1 MPASTELSERTMS
14 PFDHFLL
21 TRFNVRTK
29 FAEGAP
35 VCEPAWLEERFGL
48 FERFC
53 LPSVR
58 AQTASGFR
66 WLCFFDAGT
75 PAAFRARIERC
86 AEGDAFEPV
95 LVEGAFGPERIREAV
110 RTRLGPGATHV
121 ITSRLDND
129 DAISRDYVAQ
139 VQATCGGG
147 DAEVVNHAAGYC
159 WHRGRIYLRR
169 VPHGPFVSLV
179 ERVEGLR
186 TIHGGRHADVAAL
199 GPVRQLDDRP
209 SWIQVIHGGN
219 VSNRLRGERR
229 PVAELGDRFVLGF
242 DPAARR
248 ESRVGLALARL
259 GRPLRRWAG
268 GG

>member
-1 MPASTELSERTMS
+1 MA
-14 PFDHFLL
+14 PFGHFLL
-21 TRFNVRTK
+21 TRFNVRTR

-35 VCEPAWLEERFGL
+35 VCEPAWLDARFDL

-58 AQTASGFR
+58 AQTVAGFR

-75 PAAFRARIERC
+75 PDAFRARIDRC
-86 AEGDAFEPV
+86 AEGDAFEAV
-95 LVEGAFGPERIREAV
+95 FVEGAFGPERILEAV
-110 RTRLGPGATHV
+110 RTRVRPGATHV

-129 DAISRDYVAQ
+129 DAISRDYVEQ
-139 VQATCGGG
+139 VQATFRGQ
-147 DAEVVNHAAGYC
+147 DVEVVNLAAGYC

-169 VPHGPFVSLV
+169 VPRGPFVSLV
-179 ERVEGLR
+179 ERVAGLR
-186 TIHGGRHADVAAL
+186 TIHGGRHADAATL

-229 PVAELGDRFVLGF
+229 PIGELGDRFALGF
-242 DPAARR
+242 DPAARG
-248 ESRVGLALARL
+248 ESRLGLALARL
-259 GRPLRRWAG
+259 GRPLRRLARG
-268 GG
+268 SR